1 MQQSAQYAGPYRI
14 IYRTI
19 AAMPNVQPNVLIRRF
34 EQVDYLPCWEAMKA
48 FTDQRGA
55 DSVDELWL
63 LEHPAVFTLGQAG
76 KPEHVLAAGDIPV
89 VKCDRGGQ
97 VTYHG
102 PGQTVIYLMIDIQR
116 LGIGTRELVSR
127 IEQAIINM
135 LSELGISATN
145 NPTAPGV
152 YVDGAKI
159 AQLGLRIRHGRS
171 YHGLSINR
179 DMIMEHF
186 RRINPCGYAGQP
198 ITSLAMLGLNADRQ
212 QCELALLDALQQQ
225 FRFDQLIDAQQLP
238 DWYNLAKDSA
248 NHSEHTKQAQD

>member
-1 MQQSAQYAGPYRI
+1 M
-14 IYRTI
+14 
-19 AAMPNVQPNVLIRRF
+19 PNVLIRRF

-48 FTDQRGA
+48 FTDQRTA
-55 DSVDELWL
+55 DSADELWL

-102 PGQTVIYLMIDIQR
+102 PGQTVIYLLIDIQR

-127 IEQAIINM
+127 IEHAIINM
-135 LSELGISATN
+135 LSEQGISATN
-145 NPTAPGV
+145 NPKAPGV

-179 DMIMEHF
+179 DVIMEHF

-198 ITSLAMLGLNADRQ
+198 ITSLAALGIDANRQ
-212 QCELALLDALQQQ
+212 QCEQTLLDALQQQ
-225 FRFDQLIDAQQLP
+225 FTYDHLVNAQPLP
-238 DWYNLAKDSA
+238 DWYNPPEKTA
-248 NHSEHTKQAQD
+248 NHSTHMADTNRIQVK